1 MHRVSHPLSFVE
13 RMYISRA
20 QGGSRLLIDKDCV
33 ELKRSN
39 LSDFAANSNERH
51 LKAATEEL
59 MATRK
64 NNERMEGESI
74 AWSIPERKRGNV
86 TSKEMPVVRSR
97 WDGTGHWQP

>member
-1 MHRVSHPLSFVE
+1 M
-13 RMYISRA
+13 
-20 QGGSRLLIDKDCV
+20 LIDKGCV

-64 NNERMEGESI
+64 NNERMKGESI
-74 AWSIPERKRGNV
+74 A
-86 TSKEMPVVRSR
+86 
-97 WDGTGHWQP
+97 